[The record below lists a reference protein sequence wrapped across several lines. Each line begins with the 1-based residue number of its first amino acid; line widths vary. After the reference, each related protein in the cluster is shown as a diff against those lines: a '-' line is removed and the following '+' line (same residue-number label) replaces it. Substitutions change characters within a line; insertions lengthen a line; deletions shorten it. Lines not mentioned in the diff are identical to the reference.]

1 MKKLAVVGSGT
12 AGLVSALIMKTSFPE
27 TDVEII
33 CSKRIG
39 IIGVGEGSTEHW
51 ENFAAYVGISTADM
65 IKACDATFKIGI
77 VFKDWG
83 VPDYMH
89 SIQEGYNLVS
99 NGQYPYI
106 YGKLISKDVDS
117 RRMSGEI
124 FWENKIQKWFL
135 DNNRTPVAQYHFN
148 TFKLNEFLT
157 KIAIDRGI
165 VIHHDEVT
173 DAILADDGSID
184 YLTSA
189 ESNYKYDFYIDCTG
203 FKKFLISKLGA
214 KWVSHKEYLK
224 TNSAMVFQTEDTD
237 NYNMWSLA
245 QGMKYGWLFSTPTY
259 GRWGNGYIYDDEFL
273 TPEQAQIE
281 VEEFLGRKITVGQHL
296 KFDPGALDTPWIKNC
311 CAIGLSSSFVEP
323 LEASSIGTSIQQS
336 FMLSLRL
343 VNYNQIIIDKY
354 NSTFTDIVHNI
365 RDFILL
371 HFVCPRR
378 DTEFWKKLADVKLP
392 ESLKN
397 NLKVWQHKLPI
408 EDDFPGS
415 GRQLLFRASHFLLV
429 LHGLKMFN
437 IDSITTEFNSI
448 PVNLQKDA
456 ENTINDLQHGNRIDQ
471 PDVLTHKEMLTII
484 RNNT

>member
-12 AGLVSALIMKTSFPE
+12 AGLVAALIMKTSFPE
-27 TDVEII
+27 NDVEII

-89 SIQEGYNLVS
+89 SIQEGYNLVC
-99 NGQYPYI
+99 NGQYPYV
-106 YGKLISKDVDS
+106 YGKLISENVTS

-165 VIHHDEVT
+165 VIHHDEIT
-173 DAILADDGSID
+173 DVILADDGSID

-273 TPEQAQIE
+273 TPDQAQAE

-343 VNYNQIIIDKY
+343 VNYNQTVVDKY

-378 DTEFWKKLADVKLP
+378 DTEFWRKLADVKLP
-392 ESLKN
+392 ESLEN
-397 NLKVWQHKLPI
+397 NLKVWKDKLPI

-448 PVNLQKDA
+448 PINLQKDA
-456 ENTINDLQHGNRIDQ
+456 ENTISDLENGNRIDQ
-471 PDVLTHKEMLTII
+471 PDILTHKEMLTII
-484 RNNT
+484 RDNT